1 MTTEYIEALAIK
13 ASSSPDQP
21 FLVEGDS
28 VISYGELW
36 SWVTS
41 GGKRTDFKA
50 HHDAVNEIVSNWLL
64 PQINITTAR
73 NKKSDLAEIVSS
85 SGSSGTPKH
94 FRVPFRAQLITSTA
108 INSVILNGQPYDELI
123 LLPLAHSNAR
133 GRFKAALLRG
143 ATVFAPFPGNSI
155 SSLINTLGKS
165 QNLAVSLTP
174 PTFRLL
180 KSRLKERFWSR
191 LSGVKHIEFGSAPF
205 FEKEYLDLIE
215 TAPESIGLRAHFGMT
230 EASRSFVKDIRQ
242 SDCFDIGTPMPHVNF
257 EIDSSGQLILRG
269 PHLASHV
276 KKDGADWQ
284 ELSHV
289 LTGDLVNEGATG
301 RLQFVGKNSNSI
313 NSGGLKL
320 QPEWVESRIQ
330 QLSGVEFLHVVG
342 LPDDLLGERV
352 VLVCPI
358 GHAENV
364 VKAYQ
369 ELNEFETLPVA
380 KAQELSDI
388 PYLPSGKVDRI
399 KLKGKIARIS

>member
-1 MTTEYIEALAIK
+1 MTTEYIAALAVR
-13 ASSSPDQP
+13 ASSNPDQP

-36 SWVTS
+36 DWITS
-41 GGKRTDFKA
+41 EGKRSVFKA
-50 HHDAVNEIVSNWLL
+50 HHDSVNEIVSSWLL
-64 PQINITTAR
+64 PQIRATIAT
-73 NKKSDLAEIVSS
+73 NKESDFAEIVSS
-85 SGSSGTPKH
+85 SGSSGIPKQ
-94 FRVPFRAQLITSTA
+94 FRIPFGAQLTTSRA
-108 INSVILNGQPYDELI
+108 INSVILNNQPYDELI

-155 SSLINTLGKS
+155 SSLISTLGRS

-174 PTFRLL
+174 STFRLL
-180 KSRLKERFWSR
+180 KSRLKERFWPL

-215 TAPESIGLRAHFGMT
+215 TAPQLISLRAHFGMT

-257 EIDSSGQLILRG
+257 EIDSSGQLTLRG

-276 KKDGADWQ
+276 KRDGDDWQ
-284 ELSHV
+284 ELSQV
-289 LTGDLVNEGATG
+289 LTGDLVKEGVTG
-301 RLQFVGKNSNSI
+301 QLQFVGKNSNSI

-320 QPEWVESRIQ
+320 QPEWVESRLQ
-330 QLSGVEFLHVVG
+330 QLSGVEFLYVVG

-352 VLVCPI
+352 VIVCPI
-358 GHAENV
+358 GHGENV
-364 VKAYQ
+364 MKAYQ
-369 ELNEFETLPVA
+369 TLNEFETIPVA
-380 KAQELSDI
+380 KAQEVSEI
-388 PYLPSGKVDRI
+388 PYLPSGKVDRL
-399 KLKGKIARIS
+399 KLKDKIARIS